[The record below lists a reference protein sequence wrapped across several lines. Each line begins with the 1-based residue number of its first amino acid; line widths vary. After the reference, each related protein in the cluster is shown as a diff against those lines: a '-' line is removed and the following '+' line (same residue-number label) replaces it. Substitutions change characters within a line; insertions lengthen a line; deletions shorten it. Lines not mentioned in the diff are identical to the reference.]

1 MMLANLLYQKI
12 IIMEGFM
19 TKTNSSLLKNNKQEV
34 YMIKTNSLQKQQ
46 NKNKELFMTKKLLS
60 LLLVLSI
67 LCSSAFAYSDEPKRI
82 TIITFQ
88 GPVDVDNVAM
98 SNLFAIELVKSKG
111 IIVKSGK
118 GIDSSLQDRERDRER
133 DEYYSSL
140 YSSSYENSAIEIA
153 KKLRT
158 DYVLLGQINKLGEK
172 TKLIIRVIDTKGN
185 HIAGDQCTF
194 ENPEEIQ
201 DSISS
206 MCNKIVY
213 GINSSSKKY

>member
-1 MMLANLLYQKI
+1 
-12 IIMEGFM
+12 M

-158 DYVLLGQINKLGEK
+158 DYVLLGQINKLGDK
-172 TKLIIRVIDTKGN
+172 TKLIIRVIDTEGN

-201 DSISS
+201 DFISS